1 MTRITIVALALVVG
15 AILSAP
21 ARPAAQ
27 GGAAVALRAA
37 METETV
43 KGDLKAAIE
52 QYRALAK
59 NPDRAVAAQALV
71 RMAGCH
77 QKLGDAQARVIY
89 EQVVRDY
96 ADQKDAVAVARASLR
111 GSNGGHSV
119 RGDRAVWTGPE
130 VDMFGRVSP
139 DGTFITYVDW
149 GGAGNLMLR
158 DLTTGTSRPLTAYDT
173 SKPYSEF
180 AEGSVVS
187 PDGREVVYSWFSAR
201 QRRELRRIRVNGASI
216 PEPAVV
222 YTTGDDVAFIW
233 PMDWSS
239 DGKWIAAAVSRK
251 DGTGQIALV
260 GAGDGSFRVLKTVN
274 WNGPARIFF
283 SRDSR
288 YIAYDLPT
296 SETSSQRDIF
306 VMAIDGARELPAV
319 VHSASE
325 SVLGWSSD
333 GRQLLFSSDRTGS
346 TGLWAQPIVD
356 GTPQGQAE
364 LLKADVGG
372 VFSLGRTAAGALY
385 VYKGISSRDV
395 NVVRLDLDAG
405 RLQESP
411 RGFSK
416 GFVAGPKVPDWSP
429 DGRQLAYQACGD
441 GDCVAIRSVDS
452 GEVRTLQR
460 GLLFTRDPRWSPD
473 GRSLIAAARDRQGR
487 NGIFRI
493 DVQTGEFTNLV
504 YGPGFSASPQWS
516 RDGRRIYYMH
526 NGLIER
532 DLTAGTD
539 RALLPPL
546 TRGGQLAISPDG
558 RFVALGGVDYDR
570 GANRRLQI
578 VSTGD
583 GQPREL
589 LQLSD
594 GETWGPARSIVWT
607 PDSRALMLVKVS
619 GARRT
624 MWLVPVDGGQP
635 RRLEIDPD
643 VFAKDGQGLDQGFSL
658 SPDGR
663 QIAFL
668 SGKSAAEVWALENFL
683 PPVTAA
689 KR

>member
-1 MTRITIVALALVVG
+1 MRRITTMAAALVVG
-15 AILSAP
+15 AILWAP

-43 KGDLKAAIE
+43 RGDLKAAIE

-77 QKLGDAQARVIY
+77 QKLGDAQAKVIY
-89 EQVVRDY
+89 EQVVSDY

-111 GSNGGHSV
+111 GGNGGRSV
-119 RGDRAVWTGPE
+119 RGDRAVWTGPD

-201 QRRELRRIRVNGASI
+201 QRRELRRIRVNGAGI

-222 YTTGDDVAFIW
+222 YTTADDVAFIW

-260 GAGDGSFRVLKTVN
+260 GAGDGSFRVLKKVD
-274 WNGPARIFF
+274 WKGPSRIFF
-283 SRDSR
+283 SPNNR
-288 YIAYDLPT
+288 YLAYDLPA
-296 SETSSQRDIF
+296 SESSRQRDVF
-306 VMAIDGARELPAV
+306 VMAASGFGETRAV
-319 VHSASE
+319 VHAD
-325 SVLGWSSD
+325 VLGWSAD

-372 VFSLGRTAAGALY
+372 VFSLGRAAAGTLF
-385 VYKGISSRDV
+385 VYKGITSRDV

-411 RGFSK
+411 RGFSR

-441 GDCVAIRSVDS
+441 GDCVAIRSVDG

-493 DVQTGEFTNLV
+493 DAGTGELTNLV

-516 RDGRRIYYMH
+516 RDGSKIYYIH
-526 NGLIER
+526 DGLIER
-532 DLTAGTD
+532 DLATGNN
-539 RALLPPL
+539 RVLLPPL
-546 TRGGQLAISPDG
+546 EGRGQLAVSPDG
-558 RFVALGGVDYDR
+558 QFVALVGVDYDR

-578 VSTGD
+578 VPTGD

-607 PDSRALMLVKVS
+607 PDSRALILIKKTQS
-619 GARRT
+619 QQEL
-624 MWLVPVDGGQP
+624 WLVPSDGTSP
-635 RRLEIDPD
+635 RKWAIDAGL
-643 VFAKDGQGLDQGFSL
+643 FMKDGQGLDQGFSL

-683 PPVTAA
+683 PASKTA